1 VKGKAVRFFLTALAL
16 CRRTMKRGM
25 GQHPTDAVGNPIE
38 GFLILRVSDSASANG
53 LLMRQLA

>member
-1 VKGKAVRFFLTALAL
+1 
-16 CRRTMKRGM
+16 MKRGM

-38 GFLILRVSDSASANG
+38 GFLILRVSGSASANG